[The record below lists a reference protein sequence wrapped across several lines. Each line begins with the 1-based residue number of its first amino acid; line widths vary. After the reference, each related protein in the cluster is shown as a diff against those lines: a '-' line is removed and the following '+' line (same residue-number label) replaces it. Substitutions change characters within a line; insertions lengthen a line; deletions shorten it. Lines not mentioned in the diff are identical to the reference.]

1 MAKKTAIEGLQDAV
15 NKTLEEY
22 AEWCNGMLE
31 SVTDEIAADGVKALR
46 KISKETFPN
55 GTGQYAKSWTVDKG
69 SRKRR
74 QVKYTTTIYSTTP
87 GLPHLL
93 ENGHAKRGGG
103 RVPGRAHIAPI
114 EKELIDAYKKAVEK
128 NIDQ

>member
-74 QVKYTTTIYSTTP
+74 QVKYTTPSQ
-87 GLPHLL
+87 
-93 ENGHAKRGGG
+93 
-103 RVPGRAHIAPI
+103 
-114 EKELIDAYKKAVEK
+114 D
-128 NIDQ
+128 